1 MMEAP
6 LAGAGG
12 LGEKSSLPRYLY
24 AVSLE
29 TPSFWLIAA
38 IVSPS
43 LRISRID
50 CALDML
56 IISFL
61 TSLP

>member
-1 MMEAP
+1 MEAP

-24 AVSLE
+24 TVSLE

-38 IVSPS
+38 IVSLS
-43 LRISRID
+43 LHISRID

>member
-1 MMEAP
+1 MTEALP
-6 LAGAGG
+6 ADAGG
-12 LGEKSSLPRYLY
+12 SGEKSSLPRYLY
-24 AVSLE
+24 TVSLE
-29 TPSFWLIAA
+29 TPSFWLIAV